1 MARKYAETGIETAV
15 SSSLQAC
22 LDLQGT
28 AAVRPMLYDF
38 MVGQD
43 GTPPADNA
51 IVWTI
56 ERFTVAPTDTAVVP
70 VAMEPGDPAATAV
83 AGEDGGTTG
92 TITAATEFLHLPINQ
107 RASYRW
113 VAAPGGE
120 IICPASATNG
130 ITMRVSSPA
139 YTSTARATAH
149 HSE

>member
-1 MARKYAETGIETAV
+1 MARRYAETGNEAAV
-15 SSSLQAC
+15 SSSAQAC

-28 AAVRPMLYDF
+28 AAIRPAVYDF

-43 GTPPADNA
+43 GSPPADNA
-51 IVWTI
+51 MLWAIL
-56 ERFTVAPTDTAVVP
+56 RFTVAPTDTAVVP
-70 VAMEPGDPAATAV
+70 VAMDPGDPAATAV

-92 TITAATEFLHLPINQ
+92 TVTANTEFIDLPINQ

-130 ITMRVSSPA
+130 ITVQVSSPA
-139 YTSTARATAH
+139 YTGTAKATLH